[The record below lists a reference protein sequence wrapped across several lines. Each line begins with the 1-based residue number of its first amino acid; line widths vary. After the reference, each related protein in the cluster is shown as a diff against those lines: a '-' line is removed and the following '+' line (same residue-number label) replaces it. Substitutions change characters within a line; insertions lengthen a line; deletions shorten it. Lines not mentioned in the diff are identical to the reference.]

1 MCTNVVDITKPARVY
16 TNVAPFLNWI
26 KSYIVQSN
34 QLQTIN
40 LKGGRVHKSRNVKYV
55 FKHISSLWQT
65 GGNGQLNYIKSVL
78 IDIKYRNKIKLNIMI
93 VEMLID
99 YLKKLRQQFESE
111 KDDMIPIDLVTPVR
125 TLLQYRVGIPTD
137 ADIQLIK
144 YCLSI
149 GLSQE
154 ITLSIYFAETKSDIV
169 RLIRTN
175 QSGVLMNILRLK
187 KLSAY
192 KKFLRD
198 YQVQESQ
205 LGLLYSHRQLYI

>member
-1 MCTNVVDITKPARVY
+1 M
-16 TNVAPFLNWI
+16 
-26 KSYIVQSN
+26 Q
-34 QLQTIN
+34 
-40 LKGGRVHKSRNVKYV
+40 KGGKINTDDLINYIMSSINDIKMLLSSDSRGKPKYV

-65 GGNGQLNYIKSVL
+65 GGNDQLDYIKSVL
-78 IDIKYRNKIKLNIMI
+78 IDIKYHNKIKLNIMI
-93 VEMLID
+93 IEMLID

-111 KDDMIPIDLVTPVR
+111 KDVMIPIDLVTPVR
-125 TLLQYRVGIPTD
+125 ALLQYRVGIPTD

-154 ITLSIYFAETKSDIV
+154 ITLSIYFAETKPNIV
-169 RLIRTN
+169 RLIQIN
-175 QSGVLMNILRLK
+175 QSNVLMNILRLK

-198 YQVQESQ
+198 YQVPETQI
-205 LGLLYSHRQLYI
+205 GMLYSHRQLYC